1 MATTIQH
8 LPILNLFKKF
18 ISDSQKGRR
27 LKKNGALISK
37 GTIDNYKSVLSNLIR
52 FEEYSKKQWTFNI
65 YYRPSKSN
73 FEKEKHHY
81 KNFYQQFTN
90 FLYTNGCY
98 DTYVGFNMKIIR
110 TFFIYMVDS
119 KGYQMGLFYK
129 HFYTIKEEIPVIVIN
144 QEQLKFLIHNK
155 EFENRLPAHLK
166 QSKDIFVVGCS
177 IGLRFSDL
185 MALRKINL
193 EKTKDSVYIVTKSIK
208 TNTYTRIK
216 IPEYVLKILKHYC
229 RFQKTLLPRIS
240 LSNFNKHLKTL
251 GKMAGWTQ
259 ETGKV
264 RSKRGIKKE
273 QKSASGKLYRFCDLL
288 SSHVMRKTT
297 ITTMLILGMP
307 ETLVRKVSGHAANSK
322 EFYKY
327 VNYSDSFMDKETDR
341 VFAKLVE

>member
-1 MATTIQH
+1 MTTAIQN
-8 LPILNLFKKF
+8 LAILNLFKKF
-18 ISDSQKGRR
+18 ISDSQKGKR
-27 LKKNGALISK
+27 LQKNGALISK
-37 GTIDNYKSVLSNLIR
+37 GTIDNYKSILSNLIR
-52 FEEYSKKQWTFNI
+52 FEEHQKKKWVFNVN
-65 YYRPSKSN
+65 YKPSKAN
-73 FEKEKHHY
+73 FEKEKQHY

-90 FLYTNGCY
+90 FLYTNGCH
-98 DTYVGFNMKIIR
+98 DTYVGFNMKILR

-129 HFYTIKEEIPVIVIN
+129 IFYTIKEEIPVIVIN
-144 QEQLKFLIHNK
+144 QQQLKFLIHNK
-155 EFENRLPAHLK
+155 EFENKLPVHLK

-193 EKTKDSVYIVTKSIK
+193 EKTKDAVYIVTKSLK

-216 IPEYVLKILKHYC
+216 IPEYVLKIINHYC
-229 RFQKTLLPRIS
+229 RFQKTLLPNIS
-240 LSNFNKHLKTL
+240 LSNFNKHLKNL
-251 GKMAGWTQ
+251 GKMAGWTH

-264 RSKRGIKKE
+264 RSKKGIKKE
-273 QKSASGKLYRFCDLL
+273 QKIAGGKLYRFCDLL
-288 SSHVMRKTT
+288 SSNVMRKTT

-327 VNYSDSFMDKETDR
+327 VNYSDSFMDNETDK